1 MEEGAIEGGGR
12 EGREEERGIEKI
24 KEGKEEEKRIQE
36 LEERKEKGTGRR
48 WRREDGRKDD
58 RRERRERK
66 KRMGQMRLR
75 KKKIVKGIAEVEG
88 KWRGID
94 EMEEGREDGE
104 DKGGSRKGEEA

>member
-48 WRREDGRKDD
+48 WRRGR
-58 RRERRERK
+58 
-66 KRMGQMRLR
+66 
-75 KKKIVKGIAEVEG
+75 
-88 KWRGID
+88 W
-94 EMEEGREDGE
+94 EEG
-104 DKGGSRKGEEA
+104 